1 MANNE
6 YTYPLVSVI
15 IPGYN
20 HASYLKR
27 RIDSVMVQDY
37 PNFEVIMLDDCSSDG
52 SADIMLS
59 YKKHERVTMIIV
71 NDVNSGNT
79 FMQWE
84 KGISFAKGDYI
95 WIAESDDVAQSDF
108 LSKLMRRLLYTPE
121 AALAY
126 SWSTM
131 IDGSDEPLNYSW
143 DEVSRY
149 KDDGIYD
156 GKEFCLHRMVYKNL
170 LYNASMI
177 VFKKDLYYNI
187 DKSFIQYRHSGDW
200 LFWFNICV
208 QGKVCEVPEKLNFF
222 RQHSNKVSNEALG
235 CEDLVEIV
243 EIQQI
248 IANSLSLSCYQRRCL
263 RGRQTK
269 RLRKSSYTDKVAL
282 RKKYPSIYGAKLI
295 DYIIYS
301 IDKLF
306 NISGL
311 QR

>member
-1 MANNE
+1 MNLCN
-6 YTYPLVSVI
+6 YPLVSVI

-27 RIDSVMVQDY
+27 RIDSVIVQDY

-52 SADIMLS
+52 SDNIMLS
-59 YKKHERVTMIIV
+59 YKKHERVTMVIV

-108 LSKLMRRLLYTPE
+108 LTKLMNKLLGTSD

-131 IDGSDEPLNYSW
+131 INSSDEPLNYSW

-149 KDDGIYD
+149 KSNGIYD
-156 GKEFCLHRMVYKNL
+156 GIDFCLHRMVYKNL

-177 VFKKDLYYNI
+177 VFKKKLYYNI
-187 DKSFIQYRHSGDW
+187 DKSFMQYRHSGDW
-200 LFWFNICV
+200 LFWFNICM

-222 RQHSNKVSNEALG
+222 RQHPNKVSNEALE
-235 CEDLVEIV
+235 CKDLVEIV

-248 IANSLSLSCYQRRCL
+248 IAKRLSLSHYQWRCL

-269 RLRKSSYTDKVAL
+269 RLKNSYYPDKRL
-282 RKKYPSIYGAKLI
+282 LQEKYPAIYGANLM

-306 NISGL
+306 NFSRL